1 MADPNRPYPSVGAH
15 GGPPRPSRPPWLAPV
30 AVLVVLV
37 ALWAGYAVVSG
48 DDGSSTAEQPTPATD
63 DAEAVEVATTDT
75 TEAPLPPFDGWVNPA
90 SSGRMWS
97 EEVPGI
103 LTFRGNPT
111 RSYYGEGPVPSAPQ
125 VVWTYPQGTMCGNST
140 DGGGTQ
146 TWCGTGWT
154 GQPNVYEQDGRTV
167 VSFGAYDYGV
177 HWLDAESGT
186 DLLPPFTTG
195 DIIKGTVTTD
205 PDGFPITYS
214 GSRDNYYRV
223 LGTDRPGEAVELWKL
238 GATDF
243 GVQKVWNDDWDGSGL
258 VIDDYLFEGGENS
271 WFYIVK
277 LNRAYGPDG
286 LVTVDPE
293 VVFRTPSWDPELES
307 LISDRQFSI
316 ENSVAISGNTVYF
329 ANSAGLVQGWD
340 ITGLKDG
347 VEPTRVFRFWTGDDT
362 DASIVID
369 PDGFL
374 YVGSEY
380 ERRNTRSTEV
390 GQIMKLDPRNAENP
404 LVWSVKDQ
412 APRQAGR
419 VGHPGA
425 GQRRRVRR
433 HQRRPRHGDR
443 PADRCRAVGEEP
455 RLPDVAVTGGG
466 RRPTDHRR
474 LPGRAAG
481 LRRVRSPHRSARGVG
496 GPARRV
502 HRVHPGRVE
511 GPDLRGHAGRE
522 DVRPGRPV
530 RGRTAGERDD
540 ERPGLITR

>member
-15 GGPPRPSRPPWLAPV
+15 GGPPRRDRPPWLAPV
-30 AVLVVLV
+30 GVLVVLV
-37 ALWAGYAVVSG
+37 ALWAGYALLSG
-48 DDGSSTAEQPTPATD
+48 DDGSDTDEQAAPAAEEV
-63 DAEAVEVATTDT
+63 EAVEVATTDT

-177 HWLDAESGT
+177 HWLDAESGA
-186 DLLPPFTTG
+186 DLLPPFKTG

-293 VVFRTPSWDPELES
+293 VVFRTPSWDAELES

-347 VEPTRVFRFWTGDDT
+347 IEPTRVFRFWTGDDT

-369 PDGFL
+369 PEGFL

-412 APRQAGR
+412 APGKQGVWGTPALANGVVYADTNVGR
-419 VGHPGA
+419 VMGIDQQTGAVLWEKNLGSQTWQSPVVVDDRLIIGDCQGVLRAYDVSDPRVDPPEVWAIQLDGCIESTPAVWKGRIYVGTRGGKMYALGDPSAAAPPASETADAPG
-425 GQRRRVRR
+425 
-433 HQRRPRHGDR
+433 
-443 PADRCRAVGEEP
+443 
-455 RLPDVAVTGGG
+455 
-466 RRPTDHRR
+466 
-474 LPGRAAG
+474 
-481 LRRVRSPHRSARGVG
+481 
-496 GPARRV
+496 
-502 HRVHPGRVE
+502 
-511 GPDLRGHAGRE
+511 
-522 DVRPGRPV
+522 
-530 RGRTAGERDD
+530 
-540 ERPGLITR
+540 

>member
-1 MADPNRPYPSVGAH
+1 VSDPNRPYPGAH
-15 GGPPRPSRPPWLAPV
+15 GGPPRTSRPPWLGPV
-30 AVLVVLV
+30 AVLVTIVVLWGGF
-37 ALWAGYAVVSG
+37 ALVSV
-48 DDGSSTAEQPTPATD
+48 DDGGDESDPTADEAAPDDTEATEQV
-63 DAEAVEVATTDT
+63 AVETTG
-75 TEAPLPPFDGWVNPA
+75 APLPPFDGWVNPA

-111 RSYYGEGPVPSAPQ
+111 RSYYGEGPVPAAPQ
-125 VVWTYPQGTMCGNST
+125 VLWTYPQGTMCGNST

-154 GQPNVYEQDGRTV
+154 GQPNVYERDGRTV

-177 HWLDAESGT
+177 HWVDAETGT
-186 DLLPPFTTG
+186 DLRPAFETG

-205 PDGFPITYS
+205 PDGYPLTYS

-223 LGTDRPGEAVELWKL
+223 LATDRPGEAVELWKL

-277 LNRAYGPDG
+277 LKRAYDADG
-286 LVTVDPE
+286 LVTVNPE
-293 VVFRTPSWDPELES
+293 LVFRTPSWDADLEAV
-307 LISDRQFSI
+307 ISDRQFSI

-329 ANSAGLVQGWD
+329 SNSAGLVQGWD
-340 ITGLKDG
+340 ITGLKEG

-390 GQIMKLDPRNAENP
+390 GQIMKLDPRNPENP
-404 LVWSVKDQ
+404 LVWSVEDQ
-412 APRQAGR
+412 APGKQGVWGTPALADGVVYADTNAGR
-419 VGHPGA
+419 VMGIDQQTGA
-425 GQRRRVRR
+425 VLWEKNLGSQTWQSPVVVDDRLIIGDCQGVLRAYDVSDPRVDPPEVWAV
-433 HQRRPRHGDR
+433 QLEGCIEST
-443 PADRCRAVGEEP
+443 PAVWKGRIYVGT
-455 RLPDVAVTGGG
+455 RGG
-466 RRPTDHRR
+466 RMYALGDPPA
-474 LPGRAAG
+474 LPAPAAE
-481 LRRVRSPHRSARGVG
+481 
-496 GPARRV
+496 PA
-502 HRVHPGRVE
+502 
-511 GPDLRGHAGRE
+511 A
-522 DVRPGRPV
+522 
-530 RGRTAGERDD
+530 
-540 ERPGLITR
+540 TR